1 MTPISSKRPYVEY
14 EGSKEWRILDAEMTK
29 LVRNND
35 LIEQTDRRYIVGAL
49 CKALAQKGPA

>member
-1 MTPISSKRPYVEY
+1 MSISSKHPYVEY
-14 EGSKEWRILDAEMTK
+14 EGSKEWRILDAEITE

-35 LIEQTDRRYIVGAL
+35 LVEQTDRRYIVGAL